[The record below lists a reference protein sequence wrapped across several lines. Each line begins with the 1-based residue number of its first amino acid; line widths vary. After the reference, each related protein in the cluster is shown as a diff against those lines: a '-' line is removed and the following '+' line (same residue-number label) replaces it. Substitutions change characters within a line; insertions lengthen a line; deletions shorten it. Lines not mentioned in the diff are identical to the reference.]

1 LFSKSWSE
9 YVEIP
14 LSAEIANQRDSL
26 NFQKLFYEIFV
37 MVLKF
42 KIFNFILFNLKE
54 LAITETEEKL
64 IAAAANIGDNKT
76 PKIG

>member
-1 LFSKSWSE
+1 
-9 YVEIP
+9 
-14 LSAEIANQRDSL
+14 
-26 NFQKLFYEIFV
+26 
-37 MVLKF
+37 
-42 KIFNFILFNLKE
+42 LFNLKE